1 MKNQKYKTVND
12 HVLTQEELKT
22 LITEKFER
30 LKKQIAARQ
39 VIDSRHNNVLE
50 SR

>member
-1 MKNQKYKTVND
+1 MENQTYKTVND

-30 LKKQIAARQ
+30 LKKQIEVRRE
-39 VIDSRHNNVLE
+39 VDNEHKNVLE
-50 SR
+50 FW